1 MCLCDVVY
9 GSLGVI
15 KFDIELVVVSFFEN
29 FHLPVILKCIV
40 HYLGLSLI
48 DIPPSDVL
56 SVV

>member
-40 HYLGLSLI
+40 HYLGLLLI
-48 DIPPSDVL
+48 DILASDAL
-56 SVV
+56 